1 MWRPERSWKGR
12 SFPKSYNSAMNCW
25 KADQAFAIV
34 KCIGLVETRTR
45 IARKDRCIA
54 GSYLISRRAPC
65 CSHISLF
72 APISCHIPHVFFC
85 FFLGLLF
92 VFVFLFFVCFF
103 FIILI
108 IFYFPMNEGLSTS

>member
-72 APISCHIPHVFFC
+72 APISCHIPHVFFV
-85 FFLGLLF
+85 FFGF
-92 VFVFLFFVCFF
+92 VVCVLFFVFCLFF
-103 FIILI
+103 FHN
-108 IFYFPMNEGLSTS
+108 FNYFLFSNE